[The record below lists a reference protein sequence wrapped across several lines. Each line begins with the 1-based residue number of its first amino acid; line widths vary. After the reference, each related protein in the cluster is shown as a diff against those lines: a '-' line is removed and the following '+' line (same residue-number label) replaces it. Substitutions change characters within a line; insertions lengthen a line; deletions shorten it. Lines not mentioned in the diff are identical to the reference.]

1 MSDPQAPAYR
11 RRVIIATSIGNA
23 LEWFDF
29 VVYGFLA
36 VTMARLF
43 FPASD
48 GVTAL
53 LLVFA
58 TFGIPFLA
66 RPLGAVVIGA
76 YADRRGRKPA
86 LTLTIGLM
94 LAGTAMMAFVPS
106 HASIGIVAPLI
117 VTAARVLQGLSVGG
131 EYGAATAFLIEQDER
146 QRGYLASW
154 QYASQSVTTVLA
166 TGFGALLNAVLTP
179 AALEA
184 WGWRI
189 PFVFGLLLGP
199 VGYYIRKHLTETAPF
214 AATPPSHAPARTVI
228 VEHWRS
234 LLLCVGVIAVTSIS
248 VYMFLFMPTFA
259 IRQLG
264 LAPAASYLG
273 GLLGGSIQIV
283 LIPIVGWLS
292 DRHGRTLM
300 PLAASIAILLL
311 AYPMFALLVA
321 VPSLWTLLAV
331 QAALA
336 VLNAVNLGTLGGLLS
351 TLFPTRVLSSGLAI
365 GNALATMIFGG
376 FAPLISVWLIEV
388 TGSPLAPSFYLMLG
402 AVISVAAIGSI
413 RRGASPR
420 LS

>member
-1 MSDPQAPAYR
+1 M
-11 RRVIIATSIGNA
+11 
-23 LEWFDF
+23 
-29 VVYGFLA
+29 
-36 VTMARLF
+36 
-43 FPASD
+43 
-48 GVTAL
+48 
-53 LLVFA
+53 
-58 TFGIPFLA
+58 
-66 RPLGAVVIGA
+66 
-76 YADRRGRKPA
+76 
-86 LTLTIGLM
+86 
-94 LAGTAMMAFVPS
+94 
-106 HASIGIVAPLI
+106 
-117 VTAARVLQGLSVGG
+117 
-131 EYGAATAFLIEQDER
+131 
-146 QRGYLASW
+146 
-154 QYASQSVTTVLA
+154 
-166 TGFGALLNAVLTP
+166 
-179 AALEA
+179 
-184 WGWRI
+184 
-189 PFVFGLLLGP
+189 
-199 VGYYIRKHLTETAPF
+199 
-214 AATPPSHAPARTVI
+214 I

-388 TGSPLAPSFYLMLG
+388 TGSPLAPSCYLMLG
-402 AVISVAAIGSI
+402 AVISVAAIGAI